1 MEAIQN
7 YTNLDITTPT
17 GILYLQVQFNSQSA
31 PDIRHKLRQLE
42 KGPETPQKDLLEV
55 AFKVFNNREDEAKK
69 EKDRK
74 RRAKYAFL
82 AAAIREQDQPSQ
94 NPP

>member
-7 YTNLDITTPT
+7 YTNLGITTPT
-17 GILYLQVQFNSQSA
+17 GILCLRVQFNSQSA
-31 PDIRHKLRQLE
+31 PDIRQLE

-55 AFKVFNNREDEAKK
+55 VFKVFKNREDEAKK
-69 EKDRK
+69 EKDHK
-74 RRAKYAFL
+74 RRAKHAFL
-82 AAAIREQDQPSQ
+82 AAAIREQDQPGQ

>member
-1 MEAIQN
+1 MSSLIA
-7 YTNLDITTPT
+7 T
-17 GILYLQVQFNSQSA
+17 A
-31 PDIRHKLRQLE
+31 PDIRCKLRKLE

-55 AFKVFNNREDEAKK
+55 ALKVFNNREDEAKK
-69 EKDRK
+69 EKDHK

-82 AAAIREQDQPSQ
+82 AAAIREPDQPGQ